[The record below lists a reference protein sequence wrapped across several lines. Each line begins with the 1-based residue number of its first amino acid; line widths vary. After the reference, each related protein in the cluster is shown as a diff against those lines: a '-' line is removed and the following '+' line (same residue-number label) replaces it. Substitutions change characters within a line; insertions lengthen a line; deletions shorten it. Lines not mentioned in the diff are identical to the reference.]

1 MHTVEFM
8 MFPTNLDL
16 RKMFTG
22 ACSVVKK
29 KKKKVLFFSFQ
40 NDFHYRNK
48 DYSEYKNDFSELIDR
63 VDI

>member
-29 KKKKVLFFSFQ
+29 KKKKSAVFQFS
-40 NDFHYRNK
+40 K
-48 DYSEYKNDFSELIDR
+48 
-63 VDI
+63 